1 MSIRTETWNGHPIRF
16 VEKEPGDWWAV
27 AADVTKALG
36 IRNTAQAVN
45 GNPKSKARGLPN
57 SQKGV
62 YKLDTPGGEQEVL
75 VVNEP
80 GIYRLI
86 FRSNKPEAEVFQDW
100 VFNVIRELRK
110 TSGLEGFQIFRML
123 DKEHQK
129 EAMAKL
135 RAKLRQPARIDFIKA
150 NTIADKAVSTKFGY
164 PKMLKKAQMTP
175 EMLVH
180 RQPIL
185 EDTVELMGVVDRFG
199 LPVSV
204 SETIYRKHAGKKART
219 G

>member
-1 MSIRTETWNGHPIRF
+1 MPTIRTETWNGHLIRF

-27 AADVTKALG
+27 AADVSATLG
-36 IRNTAQAVN
+36 YKHTPHMLRVLDND
-45 GNPKSKARGLPN
+45 
-57 SQKGV
+57 QKDV
-62 YKLDTPGGEQEVL
+62 HIVDTLGGKQEMAIIS
-75 VVNEP
+75 EI
-80 GIYRLI
+80 GIYAVI
-86 FRSNKPEAEVFQDW
+86 MRSRRKEAVEFQRW
-100 VFNVIRELRK
+100 VYSVIKQLRQS
-110 TSGLEGFQIFRML
+110 TALEGFQIFRML

-135 RAKLRQPARIDFIKA
+135 KAGLRRPARIDFIKA

-185 EDTVELMGVVDRFG
+185 EDTVELMSVVDKFG
-199 LPVSV
+199 VDVSV
-204 SETIYRKHAGKKART
+204 SKTIYDKYAQ
-219 G
+219 